1 MRAGKRAGGRGC
13 RKPRASRAGTRGS
26 AEERS
31 EAAQIVSGSA
41 APGPYMPGVDRI
53 LRSLARVAPR
63 ALERAVRGPW
73 LTLALC
79 VPMLVLFARAS
90 AGWAPDAMRDA
101 APLDL
106 SRALHVVG
114 LGARSTALV
123 GDAGEAWRL
132 LTSHFVHTSWLHLLF
147 NLAFVFPV
155 GGALEQ
161 VVRRSD
167 YAALLVA
174 IMVGASL
181 TSLVATPQV
190 SAGASGLVFGLLGAA
205 VTIGV
210 RHRARLGPQVRH
222 HFGLWVLPFLLVTLA
237 VTVGNASVDHGSHLG
252 GLAVGFAFAPWMRL
266 RLPEPIERGSRANAI
281 ALVLA
286 GAAMIAAPLIAR
298 GGTPVRVP
306 VDDQWTM
313 TVPKNWSARYGALG
327 ELEWS
332 TASGFVVL
340 TVGQAPWRSPSGLRR
355 WYLDH
360 RLLPLESAG
369 RRIDPHGH
377 EPADE
382 AAALP
387 HGAQHVRF
395 DLIRDRIPMIRDV
408 YFLPGAIGSGR
419 ALVVSLECPR
429 WWADRYVETRRA
441 LVGSLRLQ
449 RPGTPAN
456 GVTRVS
462 VAAIE

>member
-1 MRAGKRAGGRGC
+1 VSGGGAAAPYMACVDRIGPC
-13 RKPRASRAGTRGS
+13 LSRCAGTR
-26 AEERS
+26 AIEP
-31 EAAQIVSGSA
+31 A
-41 APGPYMPGVDRI
+41 
-53 LRSLARVAPR
+53 
-63 ALERAVRGPW
+63 RGPW

-79 VPMLVLFARAS
+79 VPMLVLFAGAR
-90 AGWAPDAMRDA
+90 AGWAPEAMRDA

-106 SRALHVVG
+106 TRALHVVG
-114 LGARSTALV
+114 IGARSTALV

-132 LTSHFVHTSWLHLLF
+132 LTSHFVHTSWLHLAF

-167 YAALLVA
+167 YAVLLVA
-174 IMVGASL
+174 TMVGASL

-190 SAGASGLVFGLLGAA
+190 SAGASGIVFGLLGAA
-205 VTIGV
+205 VITGV
-210 RHRARLGPQVRH
+210 RHGTRLGPRVRH

-237 VTVGNASVDHGSHLG
+237 VTVGNPSVDHGSHLG
-252 GLAVGFAFAPWMRL
+252 GLVVGILFAPWMRL
-266 RLPEPIERGSRANAI
+266 RLREPIERGSGANVLAI
-281 ALVLA
+281 ALA
-286 GAAMIAAPLIAR
+286 SIGMIAAPVVAR
-298 GGTPVRVP
+298 GGTSVRVP
-306 VDDQWTM
+306 IDADWTM
-313 TVPKNWSARYGALG
+313 TVPKSWSARYGALG
-327 ELEWS
+327 ELEWA

-340 TVGQAPWRSPSGLRR
+340 TVGQAPWAAPNGMRQ

-360 RLLPLESAG
+360 RLRPLETAG
-369 RRIDPHGH
+369 RRIDPNAR

-387 HGAQHVRF
+387 HGAQHLRF
-395 DLIRDRIPMIRDV
+395 DLHRDGIPMIRDV

-449 RPGTPAN
+449 RPGAPAN